1 MHIPDGYL
9 SPQTYVPL
17 YGVSFVFWSVA
28 LKKMKKEL
36 SVKHI
41 PYLAM
46 ASAFS
51 FLIMMFN
58 VPIPG
63 GTTGHAVG
71 GGIIAILLGPWT
83 AVIAVSVS
91 LIIQAIVF
99 GDGGITAIGANCFNM
114 AVVMPFVS
122 YWVFKLIRGN
132 SVGGARLSIAA
143 FLSGYAGLSIAA
155 TVTGFEFGIQ
165 PLIASGPN
173 GRPLYAPYPLSVALP
188 AMALEHLLL
197 FSIVEGVVTVLL
209 LKYFVKHE
217 SGLVYALTVHPVRN
231 SRVISTGEGGVK

>member
-17 YGVSFVFWSVA
+17 YGASFVFWSVA
-28 LKKMKKEL
+28 LKRMKKEL
-36 SVKHI
+36 SIKHI

-46 ASAFS
+46 AAAFS

-71 GGIIAILLGPWT
+71 AGIIAILLGPWT

-99 GDGGITAIGANCFNM
+99 GDGGITALGANCFNM

-122 YWVFKLIRGN
+122 YGVFRLIRGN
-132 SVGGARLSIAA
+132 ADGGARLSDAA
-143 FLSGYAGLSIAA
+143 FLSGYVGLSAA
-155 TVTGFEFGIQ
+155 AAVTGFEFGIQ
-165 PLIASGPN
+165 PMLATGTD

-188 AMALEHLLL
+188 VMALEHLLL
-197 FSIVEGVVTVLL
+197 FSIIEGVVTVLL
-209 LKYFVKHE
+209 FRYFAKHE
-217 SGLVYALTVHPVRN
+217 PDLVYALAAK
-231 SRVISTGEGGVK
+231 EA

>member
-17 YGVSFVFWSVA
+17 YGASFVFWSVA
-28 LKKMKKEL
+28 LKKIKKEL
-36 SVKHI
+36 SAKHV

-46 ASAFS
+46 AAAFS

-91 LIIQAIVF
+91 LIVQAIVF

-114 AVVMPFVS
+114 AVTMPFVS

-132 SVGGARLSIAA
+132 AVTGARLNIAA
-143 FLSGYAGLSIAA
+143 FLSGYVGLSVAA
-155 TVTGFEFGIQ
+155 IITAVEFGIQ
-165 PLIASGPN
+165 PMIASGPD

-188 AMALEHLLL
+188 AMALEHMLL
-197 FSIVEGVVTVLL
+197 FSVVEGVVTVLL
-209 LKYFVKHE
+209 FKYFAKHE
-217 SGLVYALTVHPVRN
+217 PDLIYALT
-231 SRVISTGEGGVK
+231 EKEA

>member
-9 SPQTYVPL
+9 SPQTYVPFW
-17 YGVSFVFWSVA
+17 GASIICWSVA
-28 LKKMKKEL
+28 LRKVKKEL
-36 SVKHI
+36 STKQI

-71 GGIIAILLGPWT
+71 AGIIAIFLGPWT
-83 AVIAVSVS
+83 AVLAVSVV

-122 YWVFKLIRGN
+122 YWVFKLINGKSLNGIR
-132 SVGGARLSIAA
+132 SYLAA
-143 FLSGYAGLSIAA
+143 FFSGYLGLSVAA
-155 TVTGFEFGIQ
+155 ILTSIEFGIQ
-165 PLIASGPN
+165 PLIAHSADS
-173 GRPLYAPYPLSVALP
+173 RPLYAPYPLSVAIP
-188 AMALEHLLL
+188 AMAIEHMVL
-197 FSIVEGVVTVLL
+197 FSIIEGVITVLL
-209 LKYFVKHE
+209 LKYFLKHE
-217 SGLVYALTVHPVRN
+217 PDQLYAIP
-231 SRVISTGEGGVK
+231 GKGA

>member
-17 YGVSFVFWSVA
+17 YGASFVFWSLA

-36 SVKHI
+36 SVKHV

-91 LIIQAIVF
+91 LIIQATVF

-122 YWVFKLIRGN
+122 YWVFKIIRGN
-132 SVGGARLSIAA
+132 AVGGARLSIAA
-143 FLSGYAGLSIAA
+143 FLSGYVGLSVAA
-155 TVTGFEFGIQ
+155 IITGFEFGIQ
-165 PLIASGPN
+165 PTLATGPD

-188 AMALEHLLL
+188 AMALEHMLL
-197 FSIVEGVVTVLL
+197 FSVVEGVVTVLL

-217 SGLVYALTVHPVRN
+217 PDLIYALKTK
-231 SRVISTGEGGVK
+231 EA

>member
-17 YGVSFVFWSVA
+17 YGASFIFWSA
-28 LKKMKKEL
+28 SLKKMKKEL
-36 SVKHI
+36 SAKHI

-46 ASAFS
+46 AAAFS

-71 GGIIAILLGPWT
+71 AGIIAILLGPWT

-122 YWVFKLIRGN
+122 YWVFRLIRGN
-132 SVGGARLSIAA
+132 SAGGARLYIAA
-143 FLSGYAGLSIAA
+143 FLSGYVGLSVAA
-155 TVTGFEFGIQ
+155 VVTGFEFGIQ
-165 PLIASGPN
+165 PLLATGPD
-173 GRPLYAPYPLSVALP
+173 GRPLYAPYPLSVAVP
-188 AMALEHLLL
+188 VMALQHLLL
-197 FSIVEGVVTVLL
+197 FSVVEGVVTVLL
-209 LKYFVKHE
+209 FKYFLKHE
-217 SGLVYALTVHPVRN
+217 SDLVYALK
-231 SRVISTGEGGVK
+231 VKAA

>member
-17 YGVSFVFWSVA
+17 YGASFVFWSVA
-28 LKKMKKEL
+28 LKKIKKEL
-36 SVKHI
+36 SAKHV

-46 ASAFS
+46 AAAFS

-91 LIIQAIVF
+91 LIVQAIVF

-114 AVVMPFVS
+114 AVTMPFVS

-132 SVGGARLSIAA
+132 AVTGARLNIAA
-143 FLSGYAGLSIAA
+143 FLSGYVGLSVAA
-155 TVTGFEFGIQ
+155 IITAIEFGIQ
-165 PLIASGPN
+165 PMIASGPD

-188 AMALEHLLL
+188 AMALEHMLL
-197 FSIVEGVVTVLL
+197 FSVVEGVVTVLL
-209 LKYFVKHE
+209 FKYFAKHE
-217 SGLVYALTVHPVRN
+217 PDLIYALT
-231 SRVISTGEGGVK
+231 EKEA

>member
-17 YGVSFVFWSVA
+17 YGASFVFWSVA

-36 SVKHI
+36 SVKHV

-122 YWVFKLIRGN
+122 YWVFKIIRGN
-132 SVGGARLSIAA
+132 AVGGARLSLAA
-143 FLSGYAGLSIAA
+143 FLSGYVGLSVAA
-155 TVTGFEFGIQ
+155 IITGFEFGIQ
-165 PLIASGPN
+165 PMLATGPD

-188 AMALEHLLL
+188 AMALEHMLL
-197 FSIVEGVVTVLL
+197 FSVVEGVVTVLL
-209 LKYFVKHE
+209 LKYFVKHDPD
-217 SGLVYALTVHPVRN
+217 LIYALT
-231 SRVISTGEGGVK
+231 TKEA

>member
-71 GGIIAILLGPWT
+71 AGIIAILLGPWT

-132 SVGGARLSIAA
+132 AATGARLSIAA
-143 FLSGYAGLSIAA
+143 FLSGYVGLSIAA
-155 TVTGFEFGIQ
+155 IVTGFEFGIQ
-165 PLIASGPN
+165 PMIASGPD

-188 AMALEHLLL
+188 AMALEHMLL
-197 FSIVEGVVTVLL
+197 FSVVEGVVTVLL
-209 LKYFVKHE
+209 FKYFAKHE
-217 SGLVYALTVHPVRN
+217 SDLVYAFA
-231 SRVISTGEGGVK
+231 VKEA